1 MSSLTF
7 LSDASS
13 IFIFWLFAVAG
24 SHKLNPNNDGYFS
37 DLLEEYGI
45 KNSSVALS
53 IAKAIGTVEIIIGV
67 AIIVP
72 YTRSISAV
80 FAMAI
85 LFTYLLVMAKQY
97 FEGKRDLD
105 CGCSGPGSE
114 LKIGPAVL
122 IRNSLLLI
130 VAASCFNNS
139 HGLFSEYWAFSIL
152 LSLSGILVYL
162 CSEQIMKNL
171 QHLKLM
177 RQN

>member
-13 IFIFWLFAVAG
+13 LFIFWLFAVAG
-24 SHKLNPNNDGYFS
+24 SHKLKPDNDRYFS

-45 KNSSVALS
+45 SNNGVALS
-53 IAKAIGTVEIIIGV
+53 IAKFVGTVEIVIGI
-67 AIIVP
+67 AIVVP
-72 YTRSISAV
+72 YTRSIAAV

-85 LFTYLLVMAKQY
+85 LFSYLLLMATQY
-97 FEGKRDLD
+97 YQGKRDLD
-105 CGCSGPGSE
+105 CGCSGPGSD

-122 IRNSLLLI
+122 LRNSLLLV
-130 VAASCFNNS
+130 VAASCLNS
-139 HGLFSEYWAFSIL
+139 SNGLFSGYWAFSIL
-152 LSLSGILVYL
+152 LSLCGILVYL